1 MSTCYR
7 AEPSAFLSSI
17 CKLTNLYKLLGSPF
31 VKFIPHSRGKH
42 GANLASGILR
52 ARNCVSA
59 QCFGRAGK
67 PQFLGRLL
75 RFVDDR
81 GQGRARRNRSPL
93 LGDLRAPGDRTRT
106 NLADDFGQ
114 AKKQSR
120 PALRIVVR
128 PGGQPE
134 TGRAEEAVRIGKGS
148 SSGGFR

>member
-1 MSTCYR
+1 TDIMSTCYR

-67 PQFLGRLL
+67 PQLLGRLL

-93 LGDLRAPGDRTRT
+93 LGDLRTPGDR
-106 NLADDFGQ
+106 AGKSVAHDFRRAPQQ
-114 AKKQSR
+114 AR
-120 PALRIVVR
+120 PALRLVVR
-128 PGGQPE
+128 SGGKFE
-134 TGRAEEAVRIGKGS
+134 TGRAKE
-148 SSGGFR
+148 SGTV